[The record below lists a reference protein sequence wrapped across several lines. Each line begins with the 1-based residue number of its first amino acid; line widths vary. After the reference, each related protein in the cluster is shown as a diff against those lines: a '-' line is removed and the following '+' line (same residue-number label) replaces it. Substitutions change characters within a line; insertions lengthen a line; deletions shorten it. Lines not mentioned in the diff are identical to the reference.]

1 MKQNEKSLFYNYILN
16 NRLRLEDNVRNI
28 QANIRFRRVDIIDC
42 VELIEATVELETFK
56 QVTNDLRLLLD
67 IELPSDV

>member
-56 QVTNDLRLLLD
+56 QVTG
-67 IELPSDV
+67 